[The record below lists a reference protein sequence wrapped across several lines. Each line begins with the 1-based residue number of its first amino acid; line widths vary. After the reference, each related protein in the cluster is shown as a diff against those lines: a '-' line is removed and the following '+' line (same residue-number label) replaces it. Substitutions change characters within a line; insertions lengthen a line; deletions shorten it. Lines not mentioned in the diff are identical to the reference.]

1 MAKIVADHEVVEV
14 RYPVNDSFII
24 SFRSP
29 VDIPQILPGNF
40 AEIQIE
46 NTTGVFLRR
55 PFSILDVDYDSRII
69 SFFIKIIGK
78 GTKRLGEA
86 QRGDKVSLMYPL
98 GNSFTM
104 PVPEKKVLI
113 VGGGSGIAP
122 FVMLGR
128 NLKKNGN
135 KVTFLIGGKSKKD
148 VLISALFSEFGE
160 VFTTTE
166 DGSAG
171 ERGFVTDHSLIKTGS
186 PPFDKIY
193 SCGPEA
199 MMKAVGKIA
208 KQNNIDCEVSL
219 ENMMACGFGACLCC
233 VTETIDGNKRVCKE
247 GPVFNINYLK
257 WRI

>member
-1 MAKIVADHEVVEV
+1 
-14 RYPVNDSFII
+14 
-24 SFRSP
+24 
-29 VDIPQILPGNF
+29 
-40 AEIQIE
+40 
-46 NTTGVFLRR
+46 
-55 PFSILDVDYDSRII
+55 
-69 SFFIKIIGK
+69 
-78 GTKRLGEA
+78 
-86 QRGDKVSLMYPL
+86 MYPL